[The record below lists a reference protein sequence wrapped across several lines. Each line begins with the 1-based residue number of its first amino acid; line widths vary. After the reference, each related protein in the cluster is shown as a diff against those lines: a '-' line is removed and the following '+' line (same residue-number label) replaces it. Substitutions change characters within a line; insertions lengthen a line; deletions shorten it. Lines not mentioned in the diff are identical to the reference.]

1 MTDFLMQ
8 PLFIVFDL
16 DGTLLDV
23 GTRQLMNGVKVS
35 ISQLKSQGHFLS
47 VCSNNVIA
55 KEILY
60 ELGILD
66 QFDYI
71 VGHASTSFKSVEL
84 LSCWAYYRYLYHTK
98 LIRWK
103 IHLNRIVFVDDDEE
117 NLEEVRHQ
125 FKCITAYSG
134 IAQLLANLS
143 DRCKPAAVSFQLV
156 RSTIARRWGFAS
168 QVTEQ
173 RMLISRDQSVVFIN
187 ATAKRD
193 ELRSGV
199 KNTKYHCLDDCGAL
213 RRRDDVV
220 TVSYVEAVRHGH
232 AMCPVCAYNITE
244 TKTRKFCFDIEALV
258 AFTSQRPSTRTTVN
272 DLSTRK

>member
-23 GTRQLMNGVKVS
+23 GTRQLVNGVKVS

-47 VCSNNVIA
+47 VCSNNVMA

-173 RMLISRDQSVVFIN
+173 RMLIPRDQSAVFIN

-193 ELRSGV
+193 DPSWPRYVSSLCLQYHGDENQEVLLRHRGLGRLYKS
-199 KNTKYHCLDDCGAL
+199 T
-213 RRRDDVV
+213 
-220 TVSYVEAVRHGH
+220 
-232 AMCPVCAYNITE
+232 TE
-244 TKTRKFCFDIEALV
+244 HPHNGK
-258 AFTSQRPSTRTTVN
+258 RPLHT
-272 DLSTRK
+272 